1 MTEII
6 KSNKELEIPW
16 KEKVLNLSK
25 SLLSKVDGS
34 NIVGNNGRAVRE
46 GSKETITT
54 EHEFLPGIYVRRMI
68 MQKDSIVI
76 SLIHKRKHGW
86 FLLKGSITVVDA
98 KGENYFKAPHYQ
110 TSSAGTQRV
119 IYAHEKT
126 VFQNI
131 FKNPKDTKDLDV
143 LEDYHYAYTHE
154 EFEKYIN
161 KKIDD

>member
-6 KSNKELEIPW
+6 ESNQQLEIPW
-16 KEKVLNLSK
+16 KEKVANLTK
-25 SLLSKVDGS
+25 SLLSRVDG
-34 NIVGNNGRAVRE
+34 NKIVGNNGRAVRE
-46 GSKETITT
+46 GSKETVTT

-68 MQKDSIVI
+68 MQEDSVVV

-98 KGENYFKAPHYQ
+98 EGENYFEAPHYQ

-119 IYAHEKT
+119 IFAHEKI

-131 FKNPKDTKDLDV
+131 FKNPNDTEDLDT

-161 KKIDD
+161 KKNK

>member
-6 KSNKELEIPW
+6 KSNQELEIPW
-16 KEKVLNLSK
+16 KEKVINLSK
-25 SLLSKVDGS
+25 LLLSRVDGKK
-34 NIVGNNGRAVRE
+34 IVGNNGRAVRE
-46 GSKETITT
+46 GSKETVTT

-68 MQKDSIVI
+68 MQKDSVVI

-98 KGENYFKAPHYQ
+98 EGENYFEAPHYQ

-119 IYAHEKT
+119 IYAHEKI

-131 FKNPKDTKDLDV
+131 FKNPNDTEDLDI
-143 LEDYHYAYTHE
+143 LEDYHYAYNYK
-154 EFEKYIN
+154 EFEEYIN
-161 KKIDD
+161 KKNR

>member
-1 MTEII
+1 MSEII
-6 KSNKELEIPW
+6 KSNQELEIPW

-25 SLLSKVDGS
+25 ALLGKVDGVTV
-34 NIVGNNGRAVRE
+34 VGNNGRAVRE
-46 GSKETITT
+46 GSKETITI

-98 KGENYFKAPHYQ
+98 KSENHFEAPHYQ
-110 TSSAGTQRV
+110 SSSAGTQRV

-131 FKNPKDTKDLDV
+131 FKNPGDIEDLDA
-143 LEDYHYAYTHE
+143 LEDYHYAYTNE